1 MKTIKWGI
9 LSTAKIGRKHLIP
22 AIQNCTHG
30 SVQAIASRNSER
42 ADDVAGNFNIPVSY
56 GTYEELLADK
66 TIDAIYNPLPN
77 HLHVPWTLKAM
88 EAGKHVLCEKPIAL
102 NAVEAEQL
110 LNEMMN
116 FSHLKV
122 MEAFMYRFHPQWK
135 KAKDLVAEGKIG
147 DLKTIHSFFSYY
159 NDDPENIRNIPSAG
173 GGGLMDIGCYC
184 ISLSRFIFGREPD
197 RVYGE
202 IDIDPDFGVDRKA
215 SGLLSFGDH
224 TSTFTCSTQMHPYQR
239 VHIFGSDGMIEIE
252 IPFNAP
258 ANLPTTIYLT
268 KNGSKEKIE
277 FQTVDQYELQVDA
290 FNEAILNN
298 TDVPTPLADAV
309 NNMKVTDAMFKSSRE
324 KKPVSL

>member
-9 LSTAKIGRKHLIP
+9 LSTARIGTNHLVP
-22 AIQNCTHG
+22 AIHNSMHG

-42 ADDVAGNFNIPVSY
+42 ADDVAGDLNIPVAY
-56 GTYEELLADK
+56 GNYEALLADG
-66 TIDAIYNPLPN
+66 TIDAIYNSLPN

-88 EAGKHVLCEKPIAL
+88 EAGKHVLCEKPIPL
-102 NAVEAEQL
+102 NAAEADRL
-110 LNEMMN
+110 LSEAKS
-116 FSHLKV
+116 FPHLKV

-135 KAKDLVAEGKIG
+135 KSKDLVAQGDIG
-147 DLKTIHSFFSYY
+147 NLESIQSVFSYF
-159 NDDPENIRNIPSAG
+159 NDDPENIRNKPQTG

-202 IDIDPDFGVDRKA
+202 IDTDADFGVDRKA

-239 VHIFGSDGMIEIE
+239 VHIFGSDGMIDVE

-258 ANLPTTIYLT
+258 TDRPTAIYLA
-268 KNGSKEKIE
+268 KNGNKEKIE

-290 FNEAILNN
+290 FNQAILNN
-298 TDVPTPLADAV
+298 TEVPTPLADAV
-309 NNMKVTDAMFKSSRE
+309 NNMKVMDAIFKSNDE
-324 KKPVSL
+324 KKPVPL

>member
-1 MKTIKWGI
+1 
-9 LSTAKIGRKHLIP
+9 
-22 AIQNCTHG
+22 
-30 SVQAIASRNSER
+30 
-42 ADDVAGNFNIPVSY
+42 
-56 GTYEELLADK
+56 
-66 TIDAIYNPLPN
+66 
-77 HLHVPWTLKAM
+77 M

>member
-1 MKTIKWGI
+1 MKTIKWGV

-22 AIQNCTHG
+22 ALQNCTHG

-42 ADDVAGNFNIPVSY
+42 ADDVAGEFNIPVSY
-56 GTYEELLADK
+56 GNYEELLADK
-66 TIDAIYNPLPN
+66 TIDAVYNPLPN
-77 HLHVPWTLKAM
+77 HLHVPWTIKAM

-102 NAVEAEQL
+102 TVNEAEDFL
-110 LNEMMN
+110 KKTGEFPN
-116 FSHLKV
+116 LKV

-135 KAKDLVAEGKIG
+135 KAKELVEQGEIG
-147 DLKTIHSFFSYY
+147 DLKSIHSFFSYF
-159 NDDPENIRNIPSAG
+159 NNDPENIRNKPAAG
-173 GGGLMDIGCYC
+173 GGSLMDIGCYC
-184 ISLSRFIFGREPD
+184 ISLSRFIFNREPD

-202 IDIDPDFGVDRKA
+202 IDIDPDFNVDRKA
-215 SGLLSFGDH
+215 SGILSFGDL

-239 VHIFGSDGMIEIE
+239 VHIFGTEGIIEIE

-258 ANLPTTIYLT
+258 TDRPTTIYLS
-268 KNGSKEKIE
+268 KKGSKKKIE

-298 TDVPTPLADAV
+298 TDVPTPLADAI
-309 NNMKVTDAMFKSSRE
+309 NNMKVIDAMFKSNRE